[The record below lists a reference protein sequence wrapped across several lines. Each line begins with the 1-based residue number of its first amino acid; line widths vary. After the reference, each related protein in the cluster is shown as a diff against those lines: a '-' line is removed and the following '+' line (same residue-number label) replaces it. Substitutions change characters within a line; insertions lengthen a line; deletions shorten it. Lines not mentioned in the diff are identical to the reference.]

1 MRNAQGIF
9 EYVVTV
15 VAAKYDP
22 SKHTWMYTLKDWQ
35 MLPVAEPCAETK
47 LGY

>member
-1 MRNAQGIF
+1 MKNAQGIF

-15 VAAKYDP
+15 VSAEYDKP
-22 SKHTWMYTLKDWQ
+22 IHKWMYTLKDWQ
-35 MLPVAEPCAETK
+35 MLPVAEKCAETE